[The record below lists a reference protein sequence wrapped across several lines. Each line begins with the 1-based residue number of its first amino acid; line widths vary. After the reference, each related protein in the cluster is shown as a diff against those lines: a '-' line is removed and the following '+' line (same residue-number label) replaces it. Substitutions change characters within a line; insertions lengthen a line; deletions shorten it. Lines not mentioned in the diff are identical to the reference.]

1 MFKKISR
8 MGSQKSK
15 LTPADLEELS
25 KQTEF
30 SEHEIQAWFKSFRK
44 DCPSGK
50 LTFNEFEKLYKDFF
64 PEGDATEF
72 AKHAFR

>member
-1 MFKKISR
+1 

-15 LTPADLEELS
+15 LTPSDLKELS

-30 SEHEIQAWFKSFRK
+30 SEYEIQAWFKSFKK

-50 LTFNEFEKLYKDFF
+50 LTLDEFKDLYEEFF
-64 PEGDATEF
+64 PYGDATEF